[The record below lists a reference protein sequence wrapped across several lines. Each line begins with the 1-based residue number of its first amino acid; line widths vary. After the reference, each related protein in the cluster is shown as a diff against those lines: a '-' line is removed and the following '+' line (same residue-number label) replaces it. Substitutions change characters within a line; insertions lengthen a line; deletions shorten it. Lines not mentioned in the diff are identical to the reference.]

1 VTRVELVAAVVL
13 GLLINEATDICPW
26 VAVRLV
32 RWAAR
37 LLYRRAP
44 ERAAIR
50 GEELAALVNDRPGK
64 LLKLFTALGFALH
77 ALLAACLGRR
87 AGISVAV
94 ARELL
99 ARQPERQERKYLYD
113 YSHGITFESL
123 EYYQRRRHRFK
134 TFVEACVFSEVA
146 DAVAAGFYEVDDE
159 QHEDDD
165 PRIKDVLAPLLVLRD
180 ADGAELWLG
189 GCTCGYGGEGP
200 SGSHEVLSDA
210 GFPREALDAVF
221 EHSLVRLHR
230 DSTTPIVACK
240 SAYKDPGFGCTVK
253 VIEGR
258 PALLMSPRPVAAIRD
273 LAGATHHVTMQRRL
287 DHYRPS
293 WLRDPQA
300 ALFYKP
306 DFSWPRELLQWGPRL
321 DKGRN
326 LRIRDAS
333 GRELWIGPLT
343 TRQALRIAR
352 RFGLRPAARLAM
364 LRRLVPS
371 TLAPENGRLYFF
383 GNSCRQDDAGCT

>member
-1 VTRVELVAAVVL
+1 VTRLEVVAAVVL
-13 GLLINEATDICPW
+13 GLVVNELTDICPW

-37 LLYRRAP
+37 LLYRKAP

-64 LLKLFTALGFALH
+64 LLKLFTALGFVLH
-77 ALLAACLGRR
+77 ALVVAGIGRR
-87 AGISVAV
+87 PGISVTF

-99 ARQPERQERKYLYD
+99 ARQPEPQERRYLYD

-123 EYYQRRRHRFK
+123 DYYKKRCHRFK
-134 TFVEACVFSEVA
+134 TFVEAYVFSEVA
-146 DAVAAGFYEVDDE
+146 DSVAAGFYEVDDE

-165 PRIKDVLAPLLVLRD
+165 PRIKDVLTPLLVLRD

-189 GCTCGYGGEGP
+189 GCTCGYGGTGP

-210 GFPREALDAVF
+210 GFPTEASDVVF
-221 EHSLVRLHR
+221 KHSLVRLHR

-240 SAYKDPGFGCTVK
+240 SAYKDLGFGCTIK

-258 PALLMSPRPVAAIRD
+258 AALLMSPRPVAAMQD
-273 LAGATHHVTMQRRL
+273 LDGTTHYITMQQRL
-287 DHYRPS
+287 DRYRAS
-293 WLRDPQA
+293 WLWNPQA
-300 ALFYKP
+300 ALFFEP
-306 DFSWPRELLQWGPRL
+306 DFSWPKDLLRWGPRL
-321 DKGRN
+321 DNGKS

-343 TRQALRIAR
+343 TKEALSTAR
-352 RFGLRPAARLAM
+352 RLGLRPAVRMAM
-364 LRRLVPS
+364 LRRLIPS
-371 TLAPENGRLYFF
+371 TLVSENGRLYF
-383 GNSCRQDDAGCT
+383 SK